1 MLCIECLDAEV
12 AAANQAALDKF
23 DQQAAVP
30 DADGKA
36 PPPKQNVAAAAAAP
50 PPRPKPKLNLP
61 PGYARCKHYGCQQ
74 DYLIESN
81 VEGSC
86 TYHPEAPVF
95 HEGAKKWVC
104 CGATKYDFDDFIA
117 VPGCVTGKH
126 EPVESETV
134 SVD

>member
-1 MLCIECLDAEV
+1 MCIPGCQVGRHSNQVPAVEMQRRAEV

-50 PPRPKPKLNLP
+50 PPKPRPKPKLP
-61 PGYARCKHYGCQQ
+61 EGYARCKHYGCQK
-74 DYLIESN
+74 DYLIENN

-86 TYHPEAPVF
+86 V
-95 HEGAKKWVC
+95 
-104 CGATKYDFDDFIA
+104 
-117 VPGCVTGKH
+117 
-126 EPVESETV
+126 V
-134 SVD
+134 SARACSRLSASNPLRISHCR